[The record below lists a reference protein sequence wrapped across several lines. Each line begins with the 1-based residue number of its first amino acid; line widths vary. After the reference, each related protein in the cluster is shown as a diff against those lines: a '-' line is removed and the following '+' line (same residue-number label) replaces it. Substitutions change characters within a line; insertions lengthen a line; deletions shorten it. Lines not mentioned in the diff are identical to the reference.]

1 MKNKLMKIGYVAE
14 ETLAKKV
21 AAFEKAANSKTCVIP
36 CMMLTGK
43 PGAGKTFLAES
54 FANLDSER
62 SFLFHQMK
70 DGKNLSEELLGE
82 PNIKAILT
90 NDAENSFSEGILLQA
105 IRKSHEGPVVL
116 CLDEWDKS
124 SASAD
129 AFLLDF
135 LNSGRITDGKTV
147 YTAKAGNIWVFLTSN
162 DEREISD
169 ALRRRVRKVEV
180 KKMST
185 EAFLTLLGLS
195 TDHVLGRVYEY
206 APAFTYAQAVA
217 YLEDVNYSEE
227 LDVEMLSQYVDIDS
241 EMISKTKISEEIL
254 GEIDEEGITNS
265 IDWNKL
271 MLEIEKEYIDEISDL
286 VSESR
291 YCDFSI
297 SGENDEST
305 FFLNVYT
312 FDAFKKVLET
322 GIDFDYESCN
332 TIKLFFDKKYL
343 EKVLVNCKTT
353 LAKIN
358 KKTIIGWSE
367 FGGFMAEITIDILKE
382 LL

>member
-1 MKNKLMKIGYVAE
+1 MERLLSVGYVSTE
-14 ETLAKKV
+14 SLAKKV
-21 AAFEKAANSKTCVIP
+21 EAFERAANENTCVIP

-54 FANLDSER
+54 FAKLDSER

-70 DGKNLSEELLGE
+70 DGKSLSEELLGE
-82 PNIKAILT
+82 PNIKAILV
-90 NDAENSFSEGILLQA
+90 NDAENAYSEGILLQA

-124 SASAD
+124 SCAAD

-135 LNSGRITDGKTV
+135 LNSGRVTDGKSV

-180 KKMST
+180 EKMST
-185 EAFLTLLGLS
+185 KAFLTLLGLGS
-195 TDHVLGRVYEY
+195 DHILGKIYEY

-217 YLEDVNYSEE
+217 YLEDVNYSKE
-227 LDVEMLSQYVDIDS
+227 LDIEMLSQYVDIDP
-241 EMISKTKISEEIL
+241 EMIKETIISSEISEEVSEQ
-254 GEIDEEGITNS
+254 EIIDS
-265 IDWNKL
+265 IGYYTL
-271 MLEIEKEYIDEISDL
+271 RLIISKEYIDEMAEL
-286 VSESR
+286 VEGSR
-291 YCDFSI
+291 YCDFAI
-297 SGENDEST
+297 TGENNEDT
-305 FFLNVYT
+305 FELHVFTYK
-312 FDAFKKVLET
+312 AFKKVLET
-322 GIDFDYESCN
+322 NVNFSYSDNYDEF
-332 TIKLFFDKKYL
+332 KLFFDKESL
-343 EKVLVNCKTT
+343 EKVMYNSKTA

-358 KKTIIGWSE
+358 GKTLIGWNE
-367 FGGFMAEITIDILKE
+367 CGGFMAEITKDILDG